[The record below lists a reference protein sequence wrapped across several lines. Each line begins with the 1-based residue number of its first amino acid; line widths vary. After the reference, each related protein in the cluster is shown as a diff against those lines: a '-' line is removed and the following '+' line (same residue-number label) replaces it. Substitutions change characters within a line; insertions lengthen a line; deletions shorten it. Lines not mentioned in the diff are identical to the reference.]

1 MSPPGGFPAPAP
13 SDDSMHVEHLIRE
26 AHALL
31 DEFGLELSNMKISRL
46 CRTYVRRVAPSGHPF
61 REFLLNSVHAG
72 ADPDIAGPG
81 RRRVKGIPA
90 DPTGDLAV
98 RNLAT
103 IEDAVQRLAVKPG
116 EEMEIRVRRAGARVI
131 RVRRNDVISGGDPDA
146 T

>member
-1 MSPPGGFPAPAP
+1 MSPPGPTATQATGGTT
-13 SDDSMHVEHLIRE
+13 DVEDLIRQ
-26 AHALL
+26 AHATL
-31 DEFGLELSNMKISRL
+31 DEFGLELSAMKISRL
-46 CRTYVRRVAPSGHPF
+46 CRTYVRHVAPSGHPF